1 VFTGIALD
9 RVETRRYSLS
19 MQDPA
24 QLRKRGAELGD
35 LQGAEA
41 ERARMEQA
49 LHDSE
54 ELARLAMQAGRMF
67 AFEWNPAT
75 DEVRRSKDCADIIG
89 LTGDATREIG
99 KDSLQ
104 RVHPDD
110 RERLTRTVK
119 SLTAANATYETEYRV
134 IPPGGQI
141 STFRQNAR
149 AFFDGDGRMIRLI
162 GMTADI
168 TEHKRAEAALRES
181 ELRYSEVFDQT
192 SDCIFLVDVTPDGRF
207 KFAGFNPAEEK
218 AVGFSSAE
226 VSGRFVEDVTGPE
239 VAKWVI
245 ANYRRCLQVGTVIH
259 YEEELNLPIGSRHF
273 HTNLIPLRNAA
284 GQIHRIIGVAR
295 DITERKRAEAALR
308 ESDQRFR
315 AIFTQAA
322 VGLAQTDLDGKWLL
336 LNDRFCEITGYTQA
350 ELRGKT
356 FLDITHPDDREA
368 SLVKIRRLLAGEISS
383 NKMEKRYIRKDGA
396 IVWVTLS
403 TSLVRDQENQ
413 PHYFTSVAED
423 ITDRVRAGRALRES
437 EGRLALAQ
445 KAARLG
451 IWDCDLTRGTTTFS
465 GEYAKLHGLAPDHPP
480 LMHNEWLG
488 LIHPDDRE
496 RVRGLV
502 RECVER
508 THVWDSEFRV
518 LWPDGSVHW
527 LLGKGTVF
535 LDDSGKPVR
544 MAGVSL
550 DITGRKEI
558 ESALLESEERFRN
571 MADTAPVMIWV
582 IGPDKQPTFFN
593 KGWLAFRGRTLEQEL
608 GGGVEEGIHP
618 DDADRCAATYVASFA
633 ARGNLQME
641 FRLRRAD
648 GEYRSVLCNGV
659 PRFAPGGVFAGYI
672 GCVTDVTDLKRAQEE
687 ALARQKVKSVG
698 DLAGGVAHDFN
709 NLLGSILAVAEV
721 ALTDM
726 AAGMPGFAEI
736 RSIKAVAL
744 RASEIVRELMIYSG
758 QENATLEPVDI
769 SRLVDEMLQLL
780 RVSISK
786 RAVLMTDLGKSLPA
800 IQANAPQIR
809 QVVMNLI
816 TNASE
821 AIGERDGVIQV
832 TTERVTLPE
841 GDHVQLAVADN
852 GCGMTEETQA
862 RIYDPFFTTKVAGR
876 GLGLAA
882 VQGIVRA
889 HGGAIKLTSQPG
901 EGTTFEV
908 LLPCSGQPSN
918 QDSISQAPSSAEQ
931 ASGAAGTV
939 LMVED
944 EEVLRLSVSKMLR
957 KKGFSVVEA
966 ADGYSALDLFRAR
979 KNSIDVILL
988 DMTIPGASSRE
999 VVLEAGKIRP
1009 DIRIVLTSAY
1019 SRSMAPSLD
1028 VPQIKGFVRKPFQI
1042 DELVQLLRATLST

>member
-1 VFTGIALD
+1 
-9 RVETRRYSLS
+9 
-19 MQDPA
+19 M
-24 QLRKRGAELGD
+24 
-35 LQGAEA
+35 
-41 ERARMEQA
+41 ERA

-67 AFEWNPAT
+67 AFEWDPAS
-75 DEVRRSKDCADIIG
+75 DEVRRSKDCGGIIG
-89 LTGDATREIG
+89 LTGDATRETG

-110 RERLTRTVK
+110 RDRLSSTVRG
-119 SLTAANATYETEYRV
+119 LTPATATYETEYRV
-134 IPPGGQI
+134 IRPNGQI
-141 STFRQNAR
+141 ATLRQNGR
-149 AFFDGDGRMIRLI
+149 AFFDSDGQMIRLI

-168 TEHKRAEAALRES
+168 TERKQAEAALRES
-181 ELRYSEVFDQT
+181 ELRYKEVFDQT
-192 SDCIFLVDVTPDGRF
+192 SDCIFLLDVTPDGRF

-226 VSGRFVEDVTGPE
+226 VSGRFVEEVAGAE
-239 VAKWVI
+239 VAKGVI
-245 ANYRRCLQVGTVIH
+245 ANYRRCLEAGTVIN
-259 YEEELNLPIGSRHF
+259 YDEELNLPVGSRHF
-273 HTNLIPLRNAA
+273 HTNLIPVRNAS
-284 GQIHRIIGVAR
+284 GQIHRIVGLAR
-295 DITERKRAEAALR
+295 DITERKRADAALR
-308 ESDQRFR
+308 EGDRRFR

-322 VGLAQTDLDGKWLL
+322 VGLSQTDLEGKWLL
-336 LNDRFCEITGYTQA
+336 LNDRFCEILGYTQA

-356 FLDITHPDDREA
+356 FLDVTHPDDREA
-368 SLVKIRRLLAGEISS
+368 SLLKIRRLLAGEISS
-383 NKMEKRYIRKDGA
+383 NRMEKRYIRKDGA
-396 IVWVTLS
+396 TVWVTLS
-403 TSLVRDQENQ
+403 TSLVRDQENRPQ
-413 PHYFTSVAED
+413 YFTSVAED
-423 ITDRVRAGRALRES
+423 ITDRVHAERALRDS

-445 KAARLG
+445 SAARLG
-451 IWDCDLTRGTTTFS
+451 IWDCDLQRRATSFS
-465 GEYAKLHGLAPDHPP
+465 GEYAKLHGLAPDDPP
-480 LMHNEWLG
+480 ITHEEWLSR
-488 LIHPDDRE
+488 IHPDDRE
-496 RVRGLV
+496 RVQSV
-502 RECVER
+502 MRECIER
-508 THVWDSEFRV
+508 THVWDTEFRV

-535 LDDSGKPVR
+535 LDDSGQPVR
-544 MAGVSL
+544 MAGVTL
-550 DITGRKEI
+550 DITARKEI

-582 IGPDKQPTFFN
+582 AGPDKQATFFN
-593 KGWLAFRGRTLEQEL
+593 KGWLTFRGRTLEQEL
-608 GGGVEEGIHP
+608 GVGSAEGIHP
-618 DDADRCAATYVASFA
+618 DDMDRCAATYSASFA
-633 ARGNLQME
+633 ARTNLQME
-641 FRLRRAD
+641 LRLRRAD

-698 DLAGGVAHDFN
+698 ELAGGIAHDFN
-709 NLLGSILAVAEV
+709 NLLGSILAVAEL
-721 ALTDM
+721 ALTEM
-726 AAGMPGFAEI
+726 TAGMPGFAEI

-786 RAVLMTDLGKSLPA
+786 RAILMTDLGQNLPA

-821 AIGERDGVIQV
+821 AIGERDGAIHV

-841 GDHVQLAVADN
+841 GDHVRLAVSDT
-852 GCGMTEETQA
+852 GCGMSEETQA

-889 HGGAIKLTSQPG
+889 HDGAIKLTSQPG
-901 EGTTFEV
+901 EGTTFEI
-908 LLPCSGQPSN
+908 LLPCAGQALK
-918 QDSISQAPSSAEQ
+918 QDRSSQAPVSAERS
-931 ASGAAGTV
+931 SGATGVV

-966 ADGYSALDLFRAR
+966 GDGYTALDLFRAR
-979 KNSIDVILL
+979 KDSIDLILL

-999 VVLEAGKIRP
+999 VILEAARIRP
-1009 DIRIVLTSAY
+1009 EIKIILTSAY
-1019 SRSMAPSLD
+1019 SRSMAIPAVD
-1028 VPQIKGFVRKPFQI
+1028 APQIKGFVRKPFQLS
-1042 DELVQLLRATLST
+1042 ELVQLLRDTLST

>member
-1 VFTGIALD
+1 
-9 RVETRRYSLS
+9 
-19 MQDPA
+19 
-24 QLRKRGAELGD
+24 
-35 LQGAEA
+35 
-41 ERARMEQA
+41 ME
-49 LHDSE
+49 
-54 ELARLAMQAGRMF
+54 
-67 AFEWNPAT
+67 
-75 DEVRRSKDCADIIG
+75 
-89 LTGDATREIG
+89 
-99 KDSLQ
+99 
-104 RVHPDD
+104 
-110 RERLTRTVK
+110 
-119 SLTAANATYETEYRV
+119 
-134 IPPGGQI
+134 
-141 STFRQNAR
+141 
-149 AFFDGDGRMIRLI
+149 
-162 GMTADI
+162 
-168 TEHKRAEAALRES
+168 
-181 ELRYSEVFDQT
+181 
-192 SDCIFLVDVTPDGRF
+192 
-207 KFAGFNPAEEK
+207 
-218 AVGFSSAE
+218 
-226 VSGRFVEDVTGPE
+226 
-239 VAKWVI
+239 
-245 ANYRRCLQVGTVIH
+245 VGTVIN
-259 YEEELNLPIGSRHF
+259 YEEELNLPVGRRHF
-273 HTNLIPLRNAA
+273 HTNLIPVRNAE
-284 GQIHRIIGVAR
+284 GQVHRIVGLAR
-295 DITERKRAEAALR
+295 DITERKRVEAALR
-308 ESDQRFR
+308 ESNQRFR

-322 VGLAQTDLDGKWLL
+322 VGLAQTDLDGKYLL
-336 LNDRFCEITGYTQA
+336 LNDRFCEILGYTQA

-356 FLDITHPDDREA
+356 FLDITHPDDLEA

-413 PHYFTSVAED
+413 PQYFTSVAED
-423 ITDRVRAGRALRES
+423 ITDRVRAERALRDS

-445 KAARLG
+445 NAARLG
-451 IWDCDLTRGTTTFS
+451 VWDSDLTRGAITFS
-465 GEYAKLHGLAPDHPP
+465 GEYAKLYGLAPDHPP
-480 LMHNEWLG
+480 LTHNEWLG

-496 RVRGLV
+496 RVRRLV
-502 RECVER
+502 RKCIAR
-508 THVWDSEFRV
+508 THVWNNEFRV

-550 DITGRKEI
+550 DITERKEI
-558 ESALLESEERFRN
+558 EAALIESEERFRN

-582 IGPDKQPTFFN
+582 AGPDKQPSFFN

-618 DDADRCAATYVASFA
+618 DDADRCSETYSAAFA

-648 GEYRSVLCNGV
+648 REYRSVLCNGV
-659 PRFAPGGVFAGYI
+659 PRFAPGDVFAGYI

-687 ALARQKVKSVG
+687 ALARQKAKSVAE
-698 DLAGGVAHDFN
+698 LAGGVAHDFN
-709 NLLGSILAVAEV
+709 NLLGGILAVAEV
-721 ALTDM
+721 ALTEM

-758 QENATLEPVDI
+758 QENAILEPVDI

-786 RAVLMTDLGKSLPA
+786 RVVLTTDLGRNLPA

-821 AIGERDGVIQV
+821 AIGERDGVIHV
-832 TTERVTLPE
+832 TSERVTLPE
-841 GDHVQLAVADN
+841 GDHVRLAVADT

-862 RIYDPFFTTKVAGR
+862 RVYDPFFTTKVVGR
-876 GLGLAA
+876 GLGLPA

-901 EGTTFEV
+901 EGTTFEI
-908 LLPCSGQPSN
+908 LLPCSGQPSK
-918 QDSISQAPSSAEQ
+918 QDSSPPAPSSAEQ
-931 ASGAAGTV
+931 GSCAAGTV

-966 ADGYSALDLFRAR
+966 GDGYSALDLFRAR
-979 KNSIDVILL
+979 QNSIDVILL

-999 VVLEAGKIRP
+999 VIVEAGKIRP
-1009 DIRIVLTSAY
+1009 DIKIILTSAY
-1019 SRSMAPSLD
+1019 SRRMAVPSLD
-1028 VPQIKGFVRKPFQI
+1028 ASQIKGFIRKPFQL
-1042 DELVQLLRATLST
+1042 DELVQLLKATLST

>member
-1 VFTGIALD
+1 
-9 RVETRRYSLS
+9 
-19 MQDPA
+19 M
-24 QLRKRGAELGD
+24 
-35 LQGAEA
+35 
-41 ERARMEQA
+41 ERA

-75 DEVRRSKDCADIIG
+75 DEVRRSKDCADVIG

-110 RERLTRTVK
+110 RERLTQTVK
-119 SLTAANATYETEYRV
+119 SLTPANATYETEYRV
-134 IPPGGQI
+134 VHPGDQVL
-141 STFRQNAR
+141 TFRQNAR
-149 AFFDGDGRMIRLI
+149 AFFDSDGRMIRLI

-181 ELRYSEVFDQT
+181 DLLYKEVFDQT
-192 SDCIFLVDVTPDGRF
+192 SYCVFLLDVTPDGRF
-207 KFAGFNPAEEK
+207 KFAGFNPAEEN

-226 VSGRFVEDVTGPE
+226 VSGKFVEDVFGPE
-239 VAKWVI
+239 VAKGVI
-245 ANYRRCLQVGTVIH
+245 ANYRRCLQVGTVIN
-259 YEEELNLPIGSRHF
+259 YEEELNLPVGSRHF
-273 HTNLIPLRNAA
+273 HTNLIPVRDAA
-284 GQIHRIIGVAR
+284 GQIHRIVGVAR
-295 DITERKRAEAALR
+295 DITNRKRAEAALR

-322 VGLAQTDLDGKWLL
+322 VGLAQTDLDGKYLL
-336 LNDRFCEITGYTQA
+336 LNDRFCEIAGYTQA
-350 ELRGKT
+350 ELQGKT

-368 SLVKIRRLLAGEISS
+368 SVVKVRRLLAGEISS
-383 NKMEKRYIRKDGA
+383 NKMEKRYIRKDGS

-413 PHYFTSVAED
+413 PQYFTSVAED
-423 ITDRVRAGRALRES
+423 ITDRVRAERALRES

-445 KAARLG
+445 NAARLG
-451 IWDCDLTRGTTTFS
+451 IWDSDLTRRGTTTFS
-465 GEYAKLHGLAPDHPP
+465 GEYATLYGLAPDHPP
-480 LMHNEWLG
+480 LTRNEWLG

-502 RECVER
+502 RECIKR

-544 MAGVSL
+544 MAGVSF

-558 ESALLESEERFRN
+558 ESALLESEARFRN

-582 IGPDKQPTFFN
+582 VGPDKQAAFFN

-618 DDADRCAATYVASFA
+618 DDADRCAATYSAAFA
-633 ARGNLQME
+633 ARVNLQME

-672 GCVTDVTDLKRAQEE
+672 GCVTDVTDLKLAQEE
-687 ALARQKVKSVG
+687 ALARQKEKSVG
-698 DLAGGVAHDFN
+698 ELAGGVAHDFN
-709 NLLGSILAVAEV
+709 NLLGSILAVAEA

-786 RAVLMTDLGKSLPA
+786 RAALMTDLGQSLPA

-816 TNASE
+816 TNASQ
-821 AIGERDGVIQV
+821 AIGERDGMIHV

-841 GDHVQLAVADN
+841 GDHVRLAVADT

-862 RIYDPFFTTKVAGR
+862 RVYDPFFTTKVAGR

-882 VQGIVRA
+882 VRGIVRA

-901 EGTTFEV
+901 KGTTFEI
-908 LLPCSGQPSN
+908 LLPGSGQPPK
-918 QDSISQAPSSAEQ
+918 QDIMSQTRSSAEQ
-931 ASGAAGTV
+931 GSGATRTV

-957 KKGFSVVEA
+957 KKGFSVIEA
-966 ADGYSALDLFRAR
+966 GDGYSALDLFRAH
-979 KNSIDVILL
+979 KNRIDVILL

-999 VVLEAGKIRP
+999 VIVEAGKIRP

-1019 SRSMAPSLD
+1019 SRSMAVSSLD
-1028 VPQIKGFVRKPFQI
+1028 APQIKGFVRKPFQI